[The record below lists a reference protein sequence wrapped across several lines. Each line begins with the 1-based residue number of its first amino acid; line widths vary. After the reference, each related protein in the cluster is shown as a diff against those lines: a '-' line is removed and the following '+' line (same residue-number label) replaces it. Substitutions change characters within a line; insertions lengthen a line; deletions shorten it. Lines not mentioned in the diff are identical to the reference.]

1 MTTADLPMLLPPA
14 MVPEPGT
21 LNVSTFAKPEYAK
34 LTFTYGKVKSG
45 GNWPVHCKWFKVRI
59 PTGRQASALTSEPSL
74 IRHELTVPEGKRQW
88 TVERDTRDP
97 NQVVFTCSPPPGE
110 PAAFDGTWSVELEL
124 WGIEVNGGVGPV
136 AIVWEESTSAA
147 GATGRFEDRTGRGEV
162 SKRDDSFYLHSFR
175 PASVA
180 IGRNTKA
187 TLHWEGTP
195 HATYTMY
202 YRKPD
207 GTQGSSTAAGGSWTS
222 PVELVDDSTFTLE
235 AKMENEVRYLTTY
248 IKVNDPD
255 IAVTT
260 VTAAGDSVFN
270 GHVTQ
275 AAGKVLRVGEIRGPH
290 SATAPNERP
299 LTIAGGALTI
309 SNSSTE
315 FSNAIIAK
323 AIKSP
328 ENAALTIENM
338 PSAVNI
344 AKKVKV
350 TFADGVLSVT
360 GDGTYSGAISTIS
373 IAASQINGRGAGAL
387 GLNGSVTVNGTLAAT
402 GDVTAGGNVT
412 LDPGATGYL
421 WLKTGRFDT
430 AAQATVNL
438 HGGLNANGG
447 LNMGAGKN
455 ITVPQGGGSLVVA
468 DAFVAKSHHPGYT
481 YPKVEVGPTGVA
493 TSFTHKGRRV
503 LRTGD
508 LVYLKSH
515 WQNSYLKA
523 DPNDKE
529 QKVTRTPS
537 PDMSNGR
544 FMWYLDIS
552 GYSPAAVV
560 DEEAEDAE
568 DAEAL
573 E

>member
-1 MTTADLPMLLPPA
+1 MTAADLPMLLPPA
-14 MVPEPGT
+14 MVEDPSP

-34 LTFTYGKVKSG
+34 LTITYGKGEPSG
-45 GNWPVHCKWFKVRI
+45 PWPVHCEWFKVRI
-59 PTGRQASALTSEPSL
+59 PTGRQASALTSEPTL
-74 IRHELTVPEGKRQW
+74 IHYELTVPDGKRQW
-88 TVERDTRDP
+88 AVDRDTRDP
-97 NQVVFTCSPPPGE
+97 NQVVFTCSPPPDE
-110 PAAFDGTWSVELEL
+110 PAAFDGRWSVQLEL
-124 WGIEVNGGVGPV
+124 WGIEVNGGAGPV
-136 AIVWEESTSAA
+136 DIVWEESTSTT
-147 GATGRFEDRTGRGEV
+147 GADGPFLERTGKGIV

-180 IGRNTKA
+180 IARNTKA

-195 HATYTMY
+195 HATYTVY

-207 GTQGSSTAAGGSWTS
+207 GTQGSSTASGGRWTS
-222 PVELVDDSTFTLE
+222 PDNLVDDSSFTLE
-235 AKMENEVRYLTTY
+235 ARMSNEVRYLTTY
-248 IKVNDPD
+248 IKVNNPD
-255 IAVTT
+255 IAVTA

-270 GHVTQ
+270 GHINQ
-275 AAGKVLRVGEIRGPH
+275 AVGKVLRVGEIRGPYN
-290 SATAPNERP
+290 ATAPNERP
-299 LTIAGGALTI
+299 LTITGGALTI
-309 SNSSTE
+309 SNSATE
-315 FSNAIIAK
+315 FTNALIVK
-323 AIKSP
+323 AVRSP

-338 PSAVNI
+338 PDKENV
-344 AKKVKV
+344 AKKVKA
-350 TFADGVLSVT
+350 TFLDGVLSVT
-360 GDGTYSGAISTIS
+360 GNGTYSGAISTIS
-373 IAASQINGRGAGAL
+373 IAASEINGRGAGVL
-387 GLNGSVTVNGTLAAT
+387 GLNGSVTVNGALAAT

-412 LDPGATGYL
+412 LDPGANGYL

-430 AAQATVNL
+430 TAQATVNL

-455 ITVPQGGGSLVVA
+455 ITIPQGGGELVVA
-468 DAFVAKSHHPGYT
+468 DAFVAKSHNPGYT

-515 WQNSYLKA
+515 WQGSYLKA
-523 DPNDKE
+523 DANDSE
-529 QKVTRTPS
+529 RKVTRTTS
-537 PDMSNGR
+537 PDMNNGR

-560 DEEAEDAE
+560 EEDAE
-568 DAEAL
+568 VL